1 MGCLDRYIAWKLL
14 QGWILVWLVM
24 SAIFGLLAFIEEL
37 DRITE
42 HYQTLDALHFVLYTL
57 PQRSMELAPVI
68 ILLGSMLALAGLNK
82 NSEIIAIRA
91 AGVSLLRFF
100 RSVAVPAI
108 ALVITLYAASE
119 FVAAPL
125 YQEAEIRKILTRS
138 NKANLLKGKG
148 LWSNNGYSFFNVRT
162 LKHSNAPRSIYLYEF
177 DKTGRLVNFV
187 YANRAR
193 LNESRRWDLLD
204 VGQKSL
210 VDNRLKSQHLEHLE
224 MGPFWSRDELPAL
237 PLSTSGMT
245 PSGLYEYSGYLKST
259 QQVSERIEQL
269 FWQRVS
275 LPLTAGAMVLLA
287 TPIGAGLGTTRSSA
301 FGKKIAVGA
310 GVGILFYLLSQ
321 LIQTG
326 GSIAGLTPSLVAFLP
341 VTLVFGASGILIY
354 RMR

>member
-14 QGWILVWLVM
+14 QGWILIWLVV
-24 SAIFGLLAFIEEL
+24 SAIFGLLTFIEEL
-37 DRITE
+37 DRVTD

-68 ILLGSMLALAGLNK
+68 ILLGSLLALAGMNK

-91 AGVSLLRFF
+91 AGVSLARFF
-100 RSVAVPAI
+100 RSIVIPAI
-108 ALVITLYAASE
+108 VLVITLYAISE

-125 YQEAEIRKILTRS
+125 YQDAEVRKILVRT

-177 DKTGRLVNFV
+177 DKTGRLLNFV
-187 YANRAR
+187 YAGGAR
-193 LNESRRWDLLD
+193 LNESRRWNLLD
-204 VGQKSL
+204 VRQKSL
-210 VDNRLKSQHLEHLE
+210 VDNRLRSQHLDHLE

-301 FGKKIAVGA
+301 FGKSLAIGA

-326 GSIAGLTPSLVAFLP
+326 GSIAGLPPELVAFLP
-341 VTLVFGASGILIY
+341 VTLVVVATAILIS
-354 RMR
+354 RIR